1 MRTRIAALLLLLP
14 QLALAGGLRLVAELP
29 DVTYTNAA
37 KVSAQRFVLV
47 GVTWDR
53 DEKKRPTMPH
63 YELFDFQER
72 KVIDVPVPLHQ
83 LPKTHTDTLGR
94 TNPSATVVH
103 HDGQVT
109 SLTFNATNGYKAVAT
124 YFCQYDHR
132 TRRFS
137 DLVLLGP
144 WDDTHY
150 VEDIGFDPTDTYFYY
165 ASAVNPAGNVLKDGY
180 TSFELARISLET
192 RAIDWTMKVDFPKR
206 DKPIKLVSG
215 PKVFSPDGKKLA
227 LVEYNDKGNER
238 DHPARPQQQVLVIDI
253 PSKQVDSYPVPLT
266 TYGTAFT
273 PDDRYLLLGSNELG
287 DIIRIDLEKKTI
299 DAKTRGMKKVHHF
312 VLTPSGKSFLV
323 ISNTQQISPKVVEV
337 RRVSDLSLQTS
348 IPMRMLFPGNDGVA
362 AEVMVGLNGRML
374 MTPFVDEK
382 GWSTRKGVRLY
393 EVPDDVD
400 SPEVA
405 GSAGGDLKIAQG
417 VTIGKQYADKH
428 NIRYV
433 DYKVDPT
440 ATFEQFVV
448 APSGDV
454 FLIGTLSGNTDYD
467 YKPGRTKPVVARL
480 DPTGKPR
487 WQKVLVKKGFL
498 DYEGGTIAATPDGGC
513 VAQIISYVHPGRA
526 PVTRLVKLDAKGKVL
541 WDHQFRGDG
550 GPKTPLGDHFE
561 LLPDGSVLITGRYYD
576 DVNNT
581 QKHDWKAVLD
591 PNGKVVSDEVS
602 P

>member
-1 MRTRIAALLLLLP
+1 MRTCIAVLLLLFP
-14 QLALAGGLRLVAELP
+14 QLALAGGLQLAAELP
-29 DVTYTNAA
+29 DVNYTNAA

-53 DEKKRPTMPH
+53 DEKNRPKMPH

-83 LPKTHTDTLGR
+83 LPKAHTDTLGR

-109 SLTFNATNGYKAVAT
+109 SLTFNATKGYETVAT

-132 TRRFS
+132 TRQFS

-144 WDDTHY
+144 KDNTRYFH
-150 VEDIGFDPTDTYFYY
+150 DIGFDPTDTYLYY

-180 TSFELARISLET
+180 TSFELARIDLET

-238 DHPARPQQQVLVIDI
+238 SHPARPQQQVLVIDI

-266 TYGTAFT
+266 AYGTAFT
-273 PDDRYLLLGSNELG
+273 PDNRYLLLGSNELG
-287 DIIRIDLEKKTI
+287 DVIRIDLEKKKI
-299 DAKTRGMKKVHHF
+299 DAKTQGMKKVHRF

-323 ISNTQQISPKVVEV
+323 ISNTQQISPKVIEV

-362 AEVMVGLNGRML
+362 AEAIVGLNGRML

-382 GWSTRKGVRLY
+382 GWPSRKGVRLY

-417 VTIGKQYADKH
+417 VVLGKQYADKH
-428 NIRYV
+428 ALRYV

-440 ATFEQFVV
+440 ATFAQFVV
-448 APSGDV
+448 APNGDV
-454 FLIGTLSGNTDYD
+454 LLIGTLSGNTDSD

-498 DYEGGTIAATPDGGC
+498 DYEGGTVAATPDGGC
-513 VAQIISYVHPGRA
+513 VAQIVSYVHPGRP
-526 PVTRLVKLDAKGKVL
+526 PVTRLVKLNAKGKVL

-550 GPKTPLGDHFE
+550 GPGTPLGDHFE

-576 DVNNT
+576 DVENK

-591 PNGKVVSDEVS
+591 PNGKVVSEEAS

>member
-1 MRTRIAALLLLLP
+1 MK
-14 QLALAGGLRLVAELP
+14 
-29 DVTYTNAA
+29 YTNAA

-47 GVTWDR
+47 GVTWER
-53 DEKKRPTMPH
+53 DEKNRPRMPH

-83 LPKTHTDTLGR
+83 LPKAHTDTLGR
-94 TNPSATVVH
+94 TNPSATFIH

-109 SLTFNATNGYKAVAT
+109 SLTFNATKGYEAVAT
-124 YFCQYDHR
+124 YFCQYDQR
-132 TRRFS
+132 TRQFS

-144 WDDTHY
+144 WDNTHY

-165 ASAVNPAGNVLKDGY
+165 AVAVNPAGNVTKDGY
-180 TSFELARISLET
+180 TSFELARIHLET
-192 RAIDWTMKVDFPKR
+192 RAIDWTMTVDFPKR
-206 DKPIKLVSG
+206 DKPITLVSG

-253 PSKQVDSYPVPLT
+253 PSKQVDSYPVPPT

-287 DIIRIDLEKKTI
+287 DVIRIDLDKKTI
-299 DAKTRGMKKVHHF
+299 DAKTRGMRKVHRF
-312 VLTPSGKSFLV
+312 VLTPSGKSLLV

-362 AEVMVGLNGRML
+362 AEAWVGLNGRML

-382 GWSTRKGVRLY
+382 GWSRDKGVRLY

-400 SPEVA
+400 SPEVT

-417 VTIGKQYADKH
+417 VVLGKQYADH
-428 NIRYV
+428 HGLRYE
-433 DYKVDPT
+433 DFKVDPA
-440 ATFEQFVV
+440 ATFGQFVV

-454 FLIGTLSGNTDYD
+454 CLIGTLSGNTDDD

-480 DPTGKPR
+480 EPTGKPR

-498 DYEGGTIAATPDGGC
+498 DYEGGTVAATPEGGC
-513 VAQIISYVHPGRA
+513 VAQILSYVHPGRY
-526 PVTRLVKLDAKGKVL
+526 PVTRLVKLNAKGKVL
-541 WDHQFRGDG
+541 WDYQFRGDG
-550 GPKTPLGDHFE
+550 GPHTPLGDHFE
-561 LLPDGSVLITGRYYD
+561 LRPDGSVLITGRYYD
-576 DVNNT
+576 DVYDK